1 MIVVLDNYDSFVGNV
16 ARYLVEL
23 GEEVTVLR
31 NDALAVSDLGTLSA
45 DALVISPG
53 PCGPGEAGISTD
65 AVRMLSGHLP
75 ILGICLGHQCIG
87 EAFGATTVRAREPMH
102 GRSSPITHDRAGLF
116 SGLPSP
122 LRVGRYHSL
131 AVEVADDQ
139 QQPRLRPHPRPLV
152 QPQAGHPHDLVAR
165 NHHRPAVA
173 RLRPALGEPF
183 QPFQRRFTVHRLP
196 AATSPAQASA
206 GHE

>member
-31 NDALAVSDLGTLSA
+31 NDALAVADLATLGA
-45 DALVISPG
+45 EALVISPG

-65 AVRMLSGHLP
+65 AVRMLSGQLP

-87 EAFGATTVRAREPMH
+87 EAFGGRTVRAREPMH

-116 SGLPSP
+116 SGLPNP

-131 AVEVADDQ
+131 AIEVPAGTPLRVTARSEGGDVMAIEHAD
-139 QQPRLRPHPRPLV
+139 HPTFGV
-152 QPQAGHPHDLVAR
+152 QFHPESVLTEGGYRVFANFLSCLPGRAGLHAAIP
-165 NHHRPAVA
+165 PS
-173 RLRPALGEPF
+173 PF
-183 QPFQRRFTVHRLP
+183 
-196 AATSPAQASA
+196 
-206 GHE
+206 